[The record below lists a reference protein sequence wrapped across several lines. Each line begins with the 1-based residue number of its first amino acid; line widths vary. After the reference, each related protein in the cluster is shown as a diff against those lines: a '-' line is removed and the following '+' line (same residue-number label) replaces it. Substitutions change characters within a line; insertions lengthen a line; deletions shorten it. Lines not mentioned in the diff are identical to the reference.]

1 MSTMMAYQLEF
12 GVKTT
17 PKLLYTLISTPEG
30 LSRWFASNV
39 HNEDDLF
46 YFSWEDSEQKARLIQ
61 SKENEF
67 VRFEWL
73 DDFHKG
79 YAFEMQILAGEMASE
94 VSLSISDYAEPAE
107 MDFYQ
112 RLWTT
117 QVQRLQRLFKA

>member
-1 MSTMMAYQLEF
+1 MSTMKEFKLEF
-12 GVKTT
+12 DIKTT

-30 LSRWFASNV
+30 LSRWFADSV
-39 HNEDDLF
+39 VSEDDLF
-46 YFSWEDSEQKARLIQ
+46 HFSWEDSEQKARLVQ

-67 VRFEWL
+67 VKFEWL

-79 YAFEMQILAGEMASE
+79 YVFEMQIDAGEMSAD
-94 VSLSISDYAEPAE
+94 LALLITDYAEPSE

-117 QVQRLQRLFKA
+117 QVRQLQRLFNA

>member
-1 MSTMMAYQLEF
+1 MSTMINYYLEF

-39 HNEDDLF
+39 YNEDDLF
-46 YFSWEDSEQKARLIQ
+46 YFAWEDSEQKARLVQ

-73 DDFHKG
+73 DDFQKG
-79 YAFEMQILAGEMASE
+79 HAFEMQIHAGEMSSE

-117 QVQRLQRLFKA
+117 QVKQLQRLFNA